1 MKTIGI
7 TGIIGSGKSTVCH
20 IFEHLGIPVYYSDGH
35 AKQAYL
41 NPQVLE
47 RVQQVFG
54 TAVAGA
60 DGRLDMARLADIVF
74 ADKQKLQQL
83 NSIVHPWVK
92 EDFLAWKQRQNAP
105 YILFESAIIFEC
117 GFEDWFDEIIVV
129 NTPEKE
135 IVERV
140 KARSH
145 ISQAEIQRR
154 LDNQQIIRRHIPE
167 VRFVIDNAEQ
177 TMVLP
182 QILAID
188 KIIRDELRN
197 HRTSYIHIGI

>member
-7 TGIIGSGKSTVCH
+7 TGIIGSGKTTVCH
-20 IFEHLGIPVYYSDGH
+20 IFEHLGIPVYYSDEQ
-35 AKQAYL
+35 AKQAYF

-54 TAVAGA
+54 MAVMGA
-60 DGRLDMARLADIVF
+60 DGHIDKTRLADIVF

-92 EDFLAWKQRQNAP
+92 EDYLTWKQQQNAP

-117 GFEDWFDEIIVV
+117 GFEDWFNEIIVV

-140 KARSH
+140 KVRSH
-145 ISQAEIQRR
+145 ISEMEIQRR
-154 LDNQQIIRRHIPE
+154 LDNQQIIRKHISK

-188 KIIRDELRN
+188 KIIREER
-197 HRTSYIHIGI
+197 

>member
-7 TGIIGSGKSTVCH
+7 TGIIGSGKTTVCH
-20 IFEHLGIPVYYSDGH
+20 IFEHLGIPVYYSDEQ
-35 AKQAYL
+35 AKQAYT
-41 NPQVLE
+41 NPQVLA
-47 RVQQVFG
+47 RVQEVFG
-54 TAVAGA
+54 TAVTGA
-60 DGRLDMARLADIVF
+60 DGGIDKVRLADIVF
-74 ADKQKLQQL
+74 ADKQKLQHL

-92 EDFLAWKQRQNAP
+92 EHYLAWKQQQSAP

-129 NTPEKE
+129 NTPEQE

-140 KARSH
+140 KVRSH
-145 ISQAEIQRR
+145 ISQMEIKRR
-154 LDNQQIIRRHIPE
+154 LDNQQIIRKHIPK
-167 VRFVIDNAEQ
+167 VQFVIDNAEQ

-188 KIIRDELRN
+188 KIIREEL
-197 HRTSYIHIGI
+197 